1 MLLRFQYIPHS
12 LLRPLLN
19 HDSRVYQLSIHFL
32 FEMRYQQHFDQTCS
46 STLYHWFSDLLE
58 EHPHLT
64 SCSKSSLQHRFVE
77 VTRLYLCVTYLMN
90 IQRKGVFPESFGI
103 KWEPELILLHSVF
116 FTSKYLNSFIQPLSL
131 DFCVR
136 CRVWLMIIIIY
147 WSMLSRHALNCF
159 LLTIPVSFLSTC

>member
-64 SCSKSSLQHRFVE
+64 SCSKSSSQHRFVE
-77 VTRLYLCVTYLMN
+77 VTRLYLCVTYLTN

-103 KWEPELILLHSVF
+103 KWEPELIRNWTQSLKMMRIRKNYKCPFAEALWSAVVPNSSFRSTLNPCWTICWSVP
-116 FTSKYLNSFIQPLSL
+116 NSPNLAIG
-131 DFCVR
+131 
-136 CRVWLMIIIIY
+136 MI
-147 WSMLSRHALNCF
+147 
-159 LLTIPVSFLSTC
+159 